1 MKKQSNKNRRFL
13 NFIYVLLILLL
24 LSWIL
29 FWGNNSFYKKWKLKR
44 KINRM
49 EQQYNTLKAQNDS
62 LANYNYRL
70 KTDPEAAE
78 EVAREEHGLIKSDE
92 TVFIFKE
99 ATNDSLKQDQQS
111 GKKSSKFPEI
121 KSIIKK

>member
-1 MKKQSNKNRRFL
+1 MKKQSNKNRKFL
-13 NFIYVLLILLL
+13 NFIYVLFILLL

-44 KINRM
+44 KIDRM

-62 LANYNYRL
+62 LADYNYRL
-70 KTDPEAAE
+70 KTDPETAE

-92 TVFIFKE
+92 TVFI
-99 ATNDSLKQDQQS
+99 S
-111 GKKSSKFPEI
+111 KKPVMTVSSRSKNLV
-121 KSIIKK
+121 KNHLNYQLLNLL

>member
-1 MKKQSNKNRRFL
+1 MKKQSNKNRKFL
-13 NFIYVLLILLL
+13 NFIYVLFILLL

-44 KINRM
+44 KIDRM

-62 LANYNYRL
+62 LADYNYRL
-70 KTDPEAAE
+70 KTDPETAE

-99 ATNDSLKQDQQS
+99 ASNDSLKQEQKS
-111 GKKSSKFPEI
+111 GKKSSKLPDI
-121 KSIIKK
+121 KSIIEK